1 MSDAATVSSAAPRK
15 QRHATFAQAMAAK
28 ASGGKPRA
36 LRFGDGLFLWITP
49 TGTKSWRCKYQPKG
63 GTETTVVLGRFPEM
77 SIKDAQVA
85 RAAIREQVRQGAN
98 PKSIRREVVT
108 TRLAGEAN
116 TLHAVAELW
125 AERARIK
132 TQWTDDHDAAMRSR
146 LARFVYPKLGKL
158 PVADVT
164 MENIEGLIF
173 DLHRRTP
180 ATATCVKQYLN
191 GIFGYALRHRLVPFN
206 PVTQVAVDLPTYSAD
221 MREHR
226 THVRNMDQARAVL
239 AAMEAECSGRRAPS
253 PYTLLCHRFIAL
265 TAVRK
270 LEAIGAQWHEVDLER
285 GLWTIPAE
293 RMKGKAGKRRAH
305 IVALSPQALDVLA
318 AARALTRNE
327 FIFPSMY
334 AGKRQAA
341 RSVLNVMMAAAL
353 ARAGLGPIHTVHGW
367 RHTFATLMVEANF
380 RDKPVVDAML
390 AHKPIGVSHAAMVY
404 DHAELI
410 EDRRRVACAWAD
422 MLMQGAPTARALI
435 GLEAAAVQEAATP
448 SNVVRLPQ
456 RGAQAPRGR
465 VAV

>member
-1 MSDAATVSSAAPRK
+1 M
-15 QRHATFAQAMAAK
+15 QRHATFAEAKAAK
-28 ASGGKPRA
+28 ATGKPIA
-36 LRFGDGLFLWITP
+36 LRFGEGLFLWVTP
-49 TGTKSWRCKYQPKG
+49 NGTKSWRCKYQPRG
-63 GTETTVVLGRFPEM
+63 GAETTVVLGRFPEM
-77 SIKDAQVA
+77 SIVDAQVA
-85 RAAIREQVRQGAN
+85 RAAIREQVRQGSN

-108 TRLAGEAN
+108 SRLAGEAN
-116 TLHAVAELW
+116 TLRAIAELW
-125 AERARIK
+125 AERARIR
-132 TQWTDDHDAAMRSR
+132 TEWTDDHDAAMRSR
-146 LARFVYPKLGKL
+146 LARFVYPKLGDL

-164 MENIEGLIF
+164 MENVEALIF
-173 DLHRRTP
+173 ALYRRAP
-180 ATATCVKQYLN
+180 ATATCVKQYLG
-191 GIFGYALRHRLVPFN
+191 GIFDYALRHRMVPFN
-206 PVTQVAVDLPTYSAD
+206 PVTQVAVDLPTHSAER
-221 MREHR
+221 REHR
-226 THVRNMDQARAVL
+226 AHVRSMDQARAVL
-239 AAMEAECSGRRAPS
+239 AAMEADASGRRAPS

-270 LEAIGAQWHEVDLER
+270 LEAIGAQWREIDRER
-285 GLWTIPAE
+285 GIWTIPAE

-341 RSVLNVMMAAAL
+341 RSVLNVMMASSL

-390 AHKPIGVSHAAMVY
+390 AHKPVGVSHAAMVY

-410 EDRRRVACAWAD
+410 EERRRVACAWAD
-422 MLMQGAPTARALI
+422 MLMQGAPAARALI
-435 GLEAAAVQEAATP
+435 GLEAEAVQEAVTP

-456 RGAQAPRGR
+456 RGAQPPRGR

>member
-1 MSDAATVSSAAPRK
+1 VTSARA
-15 QRHATFAQAMAAK
+15 QRYATFAEAKAAK
-28 ASGGKPRA
+28 ATNGKSLF
-36 LRFGDGLFLWITP
+36 LRFGEGLVLRVTP
-49 TGTKSWRCKYQPKG
+49 NGVKSWRAKYKAIG
-63 GTETTVVLGRFPEM
+63 GKETTVVLGRFPEM
-77 SIKDAQVA
+77 SISDARLA
-85 RAAIREQVRQGAN
+85 RAAIRQQVRQGHN
-98 PKSIRREVVT
+98 PKAVLRETVE
-108 TRLAGEAN
+108 TRLTGEAN
-116 TLHAVAELW
+116 TLRAVAELW
-125 AERARIK
+125 AERARIR
-132 TQWTDDHDAAMRSR
+132 TRWTDDHDAAMRSR
-146 LARFVYPKLGKL
+146 LARFVYPKLGNL

-164 MENIEGLIF
+164 MEQVEGLIF
-173 DLHRRTP
+173 NLHRRTP

-191 GIFGYALRHRLVPFN
+191 GIFGYALRHRMVPFN
-206 PVTQVAVDLPTYSAD
+206 PVTQVAADLPTYSAD
-221 MREHR
+221 KREHR
-226 THVRNMDQARAVL
+226 MHVRNMDQARAVL

-270 LEAIGAQWHEVDLER
+270 LEAIGAQWNEVDLEH
-285 GLWTIPAE
+285 GLWTIPAD

-367 RHTFATLMVEANF
+367 RHSFATLMVEANF
-380 RDKPVVDAML
+380 RDKPVVDAIL
-390 AHKPIGVSHAAMVY
+390 AHKPLGVSHTAMVY

-410 EDRRRVACAWAD
+410 EERRRVACAWAD

-435 GLEAAAVQEAATP
+435 GLEPVPAKAVATTA
-448 SNVVRLPQ
+448 NVVRLP
-456 RGAQAPRGR
+456 RR
-465 VAV
+465 VA